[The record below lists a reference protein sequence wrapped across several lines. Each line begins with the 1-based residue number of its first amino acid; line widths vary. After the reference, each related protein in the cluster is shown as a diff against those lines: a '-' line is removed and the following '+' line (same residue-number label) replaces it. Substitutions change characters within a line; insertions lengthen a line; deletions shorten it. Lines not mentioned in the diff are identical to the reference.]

1 MAFQTVGQ
9 VLASYNA
16 PYINGNAAGLAFS
29 PAFLVG
35 LYQGL
40 IEKDGKGVDDN
51 FVTSELAEA
60 NTQIAVHRLVPVKL
74 RAREI
79 GASKNGAAYSQFQHY
94 TTTETVG
101 IEITQLLDEPI
112 LIPRWTKDHLP
123 VDVLARYI
131 QMFSDRIATVLNG
144 ATFASKFLA
153 TYTAKAGVGD
163 YSAVQDIRETV
174 FDLENDTDKTILKKF
189 ILANGKLD
197 RGDRTHDI
205 DTFDRKTRVCV
216 IKTTFGPT
224 LKAEGII
231 NLGGANELY
240 RILKN
245 GGLNGDGTRLQD
257 DGYVG
262 EIDGVEVREIADIAL
277 GYASTFLGF
286 PEEELIEGDV
296 LGYIASSY
304 ANARGVSTSRQTQVV
319 DEINGQGSRI
329 LPYVIFGVKCWYQL
343 GNSFLVEDNI
353 DIFGGLKTLFE
364 GQTITFKLK
373 GEASR
378 LFPAFGTVAFS
389 STTAASVTCTAL
401 DDHNQDHLKG
411 VHYVVTSA
419 PVTTVNA
426 FIKAATAVSAN
437 AGSCTVSDSTV
448 SVTIGT
454 AIQANQYLNLL
465 AIADDGSCSLISKK
479 YTAA

>member
-1 MAFQTVGQ
+1 MALQTVGQ
-9 VLASYNA
+9 VLASYKA
-16 PYINGNAAGLAFS
+16 PYINGNAAGLAFA

-40 IEKDGKGVDDN
+40 VEKDGRGVDDN
-51 FVTSELAEA
+51 FVTSELAES
-60 NTQIAVHRLVPVKL
+60 NTQIAVHRLIPVKL

-79 GASKNGAAYSQFQHY
+79 GASKNGAAYSQNQHF

-112 LIPRWTKDHLP
+112 KIPRWTKDHLP
-123 VDVLARYI
+123 VDVLAKYI
-131 QMFSDRIATVLNG
+131 QLFSDRIATVLNG

-153 TYTAKAGVGD
+153 TYTAKAGVGEF
-163 YSAVQDIRETV
+163 SAPQDIRETA
-174 FDLENDTDKTILKKF
+174 FDLENDTDKVILKKF
-189 ILANGKLD
+189 IYANGKLD
-197 RGDRTHDI
+197 RGDRGHDI

-216 IKTTFGPT
+216 IKTTFGPV

-240 RILKN
+240 RIIKN
-245 GGLNGDGTRLQD
+245 GGLNGEGTRIED

-262 EIDGVEVREIADIAL
+262 EIDGIEVREIADIAL

-319 DEINGQGSRI
+319 DEVDGQGSRI

-353 DIFGGLKTLFE
+353 DIFGNLKTLFT
-364 GQTITFKLK
+364 GKTITYKLK

-378 LFPAFGTVAFS
+378 LYPLFGTLAFTD
-389 STTAASVTCTAL
+389 STHATLTATAL
-401 DDHNQDHLKG
+401 DDWNNDHLSG
-411 VHYVVTSA
+411 AYYVVSDA
-419 PVTTVNA
+419 PLKTVGA
-426 FIKAATAVSAN
+426 FAKAALAVSAN
-437 AGSCTVSDSTV
+437 AGSCDI
-448 SVTIGT
+448 SVATGGTIT
-454 AIQANQYLNLL
+454 LTSAITNGKYLNVL
-465 AIADDGSCSLISKK
+465 AIADDGSCSLTSKA
-479 YTAA
+479 YSA

>member
-9 VLASYNA
+9 VLASYKA
-16 PYINGNAAGLAFS
+16 PYINGNAAGLAFA

-51 FVTSELAEA
+51 FVTSELAES
-60 NTQIAVHRLVPVKL
+60 NTQIAVHRLVPVKI

-79 GASKNGAAYSQFQHY
+79 GSNKNGAAYSQFQHY

-131 QMFSDRIATVLNG
+131 QMFSDRVATVLNG

-153 TYTAKAGVGD
+153 TYTAKAGVGE
-163 YSAVQDIRETV
+163 YAQAQEIRETV
-174 FDLENDTDKTILKKF
+174 FDLENDSGKTMLSKF
-189 ILANGKLD
+189 IKANGKLD
-197 RGDRTHDI
+197 RGDRSHDI

-216 IKTTFGPT
+216 IKTTFGPI
-224 LKAEGII
+224 LKAEGVI

-240 RILKN
+240 RIIKN
-245 GGLNGDGTRLQD
+245 GGLNGDGTRIEE

-262 EIDGVEVREIADIAL
+262 DIDGVEVREIADIAL
-277 GYASTFLGF
+277 AYASTFLGF
-286 PEEELIEGDV
+286 PEDELIEGDI

-319 DEINGQGSRI
+319 DEVNGQGSRI
-329 LPYVIFGVKCWYQL
+329 LPYVIFGAKCWYQL
-343 GNSFLVEDNI
+343 GNSFLVEDNV
-353 DIFGGLKTLFE
+353 DIYGKLKALFSGE
-364 GQTITFKLK
+364 TISFKLK

-378 LFPAFGTVAFS
+378 LYPAFGTLSFS
-389 STTAASVTCTAL
+389 STTAASLTGTAL
-401 DDHNQDHLKG
+401 DDHSQEHLVG
-411 VHYVVTSA
+411 AYYVVTDA
-419 PVTTVNA
+419 PVKTVNA
-426 FIKAATAVSAN
+426 FVKAATAVSAN
-437 AGSCTVSDSTV
+437 AGSCSVSDGV
-448 SVTIGT
+448 ISVTIGT
-454 AIQANQYLNLL
+454 AITNGKYLNVL
-465 AIADDGSCSLISKK
+465 AIADDGSCSLISKA
-479 YTAA
+479 YSA

>member
-1 MAFQTVGQ
+1 MALQTVSQ
-9 VLASYNA
+9 VLASYKA
-16 PYINGNAAGLAFS
+16 PYINGNAAGLAFA

-40 IEKDGKGVDDN
+40 IEKDGKGIDDN
-51 FVTSELAEA
+51 FVTSELAES
-60 NTQIAVHRLVPVKL
+60 NTQIAVHRLKPVRL

-79 GASKNGAAYSQFQHY
+79 GSNKNGAAYSQHQHF

-112 LIPRWTKDHLP
+112 KIPRWTKDHLP
-123 VDVLARYI
+123 VDVLAKYI

-153 TYTAKAGVGD
+153 TYTAKAGVGE
-163 YSAVQDIRETV
+163 YSSAEAVRETT
-174 FDLENDTDKTILKKF
+174 FDLENDDGKTILKKF
-189 ILANGKLD
+189 IYANGKLD
-197 RGDRTHDI
+197 RGDRGHDI

-216 IKTTFGPT
+216 IKTSFGPVV
-224 LKAEGII
+224 KAEGVI

-240 RILKN
+240 RIIKN
-245 GGLNGDGTRLQD
+245 GGLNGDGTRIED

-262 EIDGVEVREIADIAL
+262 EIDGIEVREIADIAL
-277 GYASTFLGF
+277 AYASTFLGF
-286 PEEELIEGDV
+286 PEDELVEGDV

-319 DEINGQGSRI
+319 DEVDGQGSRI

-353 DIFGGLKTLFE
+353 DIYSKLNTLFS
-364 GQTITFKLK
+364 GQTISYKLK

-378 LFPAFGTVAFS
+378 LFPLFGALTITSATS
-389 STTAASVTCTAL
+389 ATLSATAL
-401 DDHNQDHLKG
+401 DDYGTDHLKG
-411 VHYVVTSA
+411 GYYVVTSA
-419 PVTTVNA
+419 PVKTVNA
-426 FIKAATAVSAN
+426 FVKVATANAAN
-437 AGSCTVSDSTV
+437 AGSFDLDGSSSTV
-448 SVTIGT
+448 GSITSGH
-454 AIQANQYLNLL
+454 YLNVL
-465 AIADDGSCSLISKK
+465 AIADDGSCSLISKQ
-479 YTAA
+479 YVA

>member
-9 VLASYNA
+9 VLASYKA
-16 PYINGNAAGLAFS
+16 PYINGNAAGLAFA

-51 FVTSELAEA
+51 FVTSELAES
-60 NTQIAVHRLVPVKL
+60 NTQIAVHRLKPVKV

-79 GASKNGAAYSQFQHY
+79 GSNKNGAAYSQFQHF

-131 QMFSDRIATVLNG
+131 QMFSDRVATVLNG
-144 ATFASKFLA
+144 LTFASKFLA
-153 TYTAKAGVGD
+153 TYTAKAGVGE
-163 YSAVQDIRETV
+163 YSAAQEIRETV
-174 FDLENDTDKTILKKF
+174 FDVEHDTGKELLKKF

-197 RGDRTHDI
+197 RGDRSHDI

-216 IKTTFGPT
+216 IKTTFGPW
-224 LKAEGII
+224 LKAEGVI

-240 RILKN
+240 RIIKN
-245 GGLNGDGTRLQD
+245 GGLNGDGTRIED
-257 DGYVG
+257 DGFVG

-304 ANARGVSTSRQTQVV
+304 ANARGVSTSKQTQVV
-319 DEINGQGSRI
+319 DEVNGQGSRI
-329 LPYVIFGVKCWYQL
+329 LPYVICGAKCWYQL
-343 GNSFLVEDNI
+343 GNSFLVENNV
-353 DIFGGLKTLFE
+353 DIFGKLKTLFT
-364 GQTITFKLK
+364 GKTIAYKLK

-378 LFPAFGTVAFS
+378 LYPTLGTITFA
-389 STTAASVTCTAL
+389 STTSASLTATAY
-401 DDHNQDHLKG
+401 DDNNNDHVVG
-411 VHYVVTSA
+411 AYYVVADA
-419 PVTTVNA
+419 PIKTVGA
-426 FIKAATAVSAN
+426 FVKAATAQSAN
-437 AGSCTVSDSTV
+437 AGAATVSTGEV

-454 AIQANQYLNLL
+454 AITNNKYLNIL
-465 AIADDGSCSLISKK
+465 AIADDGSCSLTSKK
-479 YTAA
+479 YTA